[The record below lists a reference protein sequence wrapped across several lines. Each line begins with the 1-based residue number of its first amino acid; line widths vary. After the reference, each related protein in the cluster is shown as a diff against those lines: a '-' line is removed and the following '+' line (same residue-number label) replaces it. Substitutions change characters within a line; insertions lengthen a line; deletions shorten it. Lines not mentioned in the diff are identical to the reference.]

1 MKKII
6 TLMLLICLFCI
17 SGCNK
22 ATETIPTTMETTVVT
37 SATISAKK
45 YSKYSCY
52 IDMNKMTIQQMVDN
66 IWKLGYFPDGMT
78 KADYVDRMIY
88 SEEDVTKNIDND
100 FFWEFTVKDS
110 KAYINYIDVYLNL
123 SDNTDKIEYTD
134 KTCVNVAIVFKD
146 ENQAKELFSTALSK
160 YQKEKFSVKSNE
172 YSEKDNTREVIL
184 IKDKLE
190 YTISIYDSTVTL
202 KIPAYKNVI
211 TAEPAT

>member
-6 TLMLLICLFCI
+6 TLMLLICLFCV

-22 ATETIPTTMETTVVT
+22 ATETIPTTTETTVVT

-52 IDMNKMTIQQMVDN
+52 IDMNKMTIQQMIDN
-66 IWKLGYFPDGMT
+66 IWKLGYFPDEMT

-123 SDNTDKIEYTD
+123 SDNADKIEYTD

-172 YSEKDNTREVIL
+172 YSEKDNTREVVL

-211 TAEPAT
+211 NAEPAT